1 MYLFLRNSLLF
12 NFKKNIYIQFKKK
25 IMYNTSKKLYTNGIT
40 QYKRKS
46 YNTNGQ
52 FFHYKRQLLYKNC
65 HHTNETFYNT
75 KFK

>member
-1 MYLFLRNSLLF
+1 
-12 NFKKNIYIQFKKK
+12 
-25 IMYNTSKKLYTNGIT
+25 MYNTSKKLYTNGIT

-46 YNTNGQ
+46 YNTNRQ